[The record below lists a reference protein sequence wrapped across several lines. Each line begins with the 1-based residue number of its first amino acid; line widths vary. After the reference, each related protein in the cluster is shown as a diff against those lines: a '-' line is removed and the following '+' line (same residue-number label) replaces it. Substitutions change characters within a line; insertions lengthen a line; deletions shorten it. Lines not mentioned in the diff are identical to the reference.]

1 MAAGEAQPGPREAE
15 QIWAWSKANAAR
27 ERKNGCGRVVMGLD
41 KQTVAHL
48 VDESSLMAPQR
59 PETTKKRTKFRLR
72 EGRQSG
78 KSVPNGVKMH
88 FVHQNLFR
96 GLEEVTTKKAL
107 HLDPVGRTGFHP
119 AAAHKVCGRFAAGRF
134 SEKRD

>member
-1 MAAGEAQPGPREAE
+1 MD
-15 QIWAWSKANAAR
+15 
-27 ERKNGCGRVVMGLD
+27 LD
-41 KQTVAHL
+41 KQNEAFS
-48 VDESSLMAPQR
+48 VDGSSLMAPQR

-96 GLEEVTTKKAL
+96 GLEEVATKKAV
-107 HLDPVGRTGFHP
+107 HLDHAGHSGFHP
-119 AAAHKVCGRFAAGRF
+119 AAACKV
-134 SEKRD
+134 